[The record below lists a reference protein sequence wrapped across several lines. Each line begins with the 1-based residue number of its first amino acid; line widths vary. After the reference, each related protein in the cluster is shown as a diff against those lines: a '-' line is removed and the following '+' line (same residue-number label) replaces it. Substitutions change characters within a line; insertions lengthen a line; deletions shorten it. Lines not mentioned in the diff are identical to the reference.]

1 MIKVESCEKT
11 PVTGREII
19 DMAGRKVTIPETIK
33 SVFAGSLYGYT
44 MLASLAPEMIAAAPM
59 APRNCDKR
67 YLHPHLHNLP
77 VIDKITEVEALARV
91 KPAVVV
97 VWADKEQPFHK
108 KSEAVCDS
116 LGIPFV
122 YAIVGNLGD
131 VEDFPAAYEFLGKLL
146 GCEARAARL
155 ADYCR
160 KTLTE
165 VAAIADRIPERLK
178 PGVYYAECEDG
189 LATEFDDS
197 LHAHLLKIMG
207 DVNVHRGRMTEHKG
221 LEAVTFEQIKTYNPD
236 LIIAWSRTFVKNI
249 LIDPDWAQIR
259 AVRDRRVYAI
269 PNSPFNW
276 FDRPPCFMRIIGL
289 KWLAHLLY
297 PNDYAVDLVRETQQF
312 YALYLDKEISAE
324 EATRI
329 IAQEA

>member
-1 MIKVESCEKT
+1 
-11 PVTGREII
+11 
-19 DMAGRKVTIPETIK
+19 MAGRRVMLPETIN

-44 MLASLAPEMIAAAPM
+44 MLASLAPEKIVATPM
-59 APRNCDKR
+59 APRESDKK
-67 YLHPHLHNLP
+67 YLHPHLHNLQ
-77 VIDKITEVEALARV
+77 VIEKITEVDALAKA
-91 KPAVVV
+91 KPEIVV

-155 ADYCR
+155 AEYCR
-160 KTLTE
+160 KTLAE
-165 VAAIADRIPERLK
+165 VTAVVNRIPGRLR

-197 LHAHLLKIMG
+197 LHAHLLKLMG

-221 LEAVTFEQIKTYNPD
+221 LEPVTFEQLKTYNPD
-236 LIIAWSRTFVKNI
+236 LIIAWSRTFVKN
-249 LIDPDWAQIR
+249 LMIDPAWAEIR
-259 AVRDRRVYAI
+259 AVRDRRVYVI
-269 PNSPFNW
+269 PNAPFNW

-289 KWLAHLLY
+289 KWLANLLY
-297 PNDYAVDLVRETQQF
+297 PNDYAIDLVKETQQF
-312 YALYLDKEISAE
+312 YSLFLDKEISPE
-324 EATRI
+324 EASRI
-329 IAQEA
+329 IAQES

>member
-1 MIKVESCEKT
+1 MESCEKK

-19 DMAGRKVTIPETIK
+19 DMAGRKVMLPDTIN

-44 MLASLAPEMIAAAPM
+44 MLASLAPEMIVATPM
-59 APRNCDKR
+59 APRECDKK
-67 YLHPHLHNLP
+67 YLHPHLHSLP
-77 VIDKITEVEALARV
+77 VIEKITEVDALAEV
-91 KPAVVV
+91 KPDVVV

-131 VEDFPAAYEFLGKLL
+131 VEGFPAAYEFLGKLL
-146 GCEARAARL
+146 GYEARAARL
-155 ADYCR
+155 AEYCR
-160 KTLTE
+160 KTLAE
-165 VAAIADRIPERLK
+165 VSDVVARIPERLR
-178 PGVYYAECEDG
+178 PAVYYAECEDG

-197 LHAHLLKIMG
+197 LHAHLLKLMG
-207 DVNVHRGRMTEHKG
+207 DVNVHRGHITEHKG
-221 LEAVTFEQIKTYNPD
+221 MEPVTVEQIKTYNPD
-236 LIIAWSRTFVKNI
+236 LIIAWSRSFVKNI
-249 LIDPDWAQIR
+249 QIDPAWAEIR

-269 PNSPFNW
+269 PNAPFNW

-297 PNDYAVDLVRETQQF
+297 PNDYAVDIVRETQQF

-324 EATRI
+324 EAGRI
-329 IAQEA
+329 IAQET

>member
-1 MIKVESCEKT
+1 VESCEKK

-19 DMAGRKVTIPETIK
+19 DMAGRKVMLPDTIN
-33 SVFAGSLYGYT
+33 SVFAGSFYGYT
-44 MLASLAPEMIAAAPM
+44 MLASLVPEMIVATPM
-59 APRNCDKR
+59 PARECDKR
-67 YLHPHLHNLP
+67 YLHPHLHDLP
-77 VIDKITEVEALARV
+77 VIEKITEVDALAKA
-91 KPAVVV
+91 KPDVIV

-108 KSEAVCDS
+108 KSEAVCES

-122 YAIVGNLGD
+122 YVIIANLGD
-131 VEDFPAAYEFLGKLL
+131 VCDFPAAYEFLGRLL

-160 KTLTE
+160 KTLAD
-165 VAAIADRIPERLK
+165 VAAVVDRIPERLR

-197 LHAHLLKIMG
+197 LHAHLLKLMG
-207 DVNVHRGRMTEHKG
+207 NVNVHRGHMTEHKG
-221 LEAVTFEQIKTYNPD
+221 LEPVTFEQIKAYNPD
-236 LIIAWSRTFVKNI
+236 LIIAWSRAFVKNAM
-249 LIDPDWAQIR
+249 IDPAWTEIR
-259 AVRDRRVYAI
+259 AVRDRRVYVI
-269 PNSPFNW
+269 PNAPFNW

-297 PNDYAVDLVRETQQF
+297 PNDYAVDIVRETQQF

-324 EATRI
+324 EASRI
-329 IAQEA
+329 IAQET